1 MRKLDRLNFLKDAF
15 VHDLNRLKAQSFWDK
30 PDTDISILIAIG
42 TCDFDVQTF
51 SAVHPQEFE
60 QWKKDVAAKLRE
72 DFMEFDLD
80 LEFTYTE
87 SDHIIEYKSW
97 VDDEL
102 STEDLLKL
110 QDEILKAIPEIA
122 DECYEDIQ
130 ENGIFGPDGLLGE

>member
-15 VHDLNRLKAQSFWDK
+15 VHDLNRLRAQSFWDK

>member
-1 MRKLDRLNFLKDAF
+1 MKKIDRLDFLKDAF
-15 VHDLNRLKAQSFWDK
+15 VRDLHRLKAQSFWDK

-60 QWKKDVAAKLRE
+60 QWKKDVAARLRE

-102 STEDLLKL
+102 STEDLIKL

-122 DECYEDIQ
+122 EECYEDIQ

>member
-1 MRKLDRLNFLKDAF
+1 MRKLHRLDFLKDEF
-15 VHDLNRLKAQSFWDK
+15 LSDLRRLKGQSFWDK

-42 TCDFDVQTF
+42 SFDFDVQSF

-60 QWKKDVAAKLRE
+60 QWKKDVAVRLRE

-80 LEFTYTE
+80 LEFTYTAA
-87 SDHIIEYKSW
+87 DHIIEYKSW

-102 STEDLLKL
+102 STEDLIKL